1 MLVLDGLFRFPA
13 FVTTMGSSDTNSF
26 KRICSPTVLSPQAL
40 NWDADP
46 SFARNIRALPSIS
59 CSGGKLGRITV
70 HLNRNGQKILVE
82 SHNFLLKNQCSMYD
96 KEFRKHRD
104 CSIPTGFSRKW

>member
-1 MLVLDGLFRFPA
+1 MLVLDGLFRCPA
-13 FVTTMGSSDTNSF
+13 FVTTMGTSDTNSF

-59 CSGGKLGRITV
+59 CSGVKSPKET
-70 HLNRNGQKILVE
+70 QPKILTRSTLHF
-82 SHNFLLKNQCSMYD
+82 SHSY
-96 KEFRKHRD
+96 
-104 CSIPTGFSRKW
+104 